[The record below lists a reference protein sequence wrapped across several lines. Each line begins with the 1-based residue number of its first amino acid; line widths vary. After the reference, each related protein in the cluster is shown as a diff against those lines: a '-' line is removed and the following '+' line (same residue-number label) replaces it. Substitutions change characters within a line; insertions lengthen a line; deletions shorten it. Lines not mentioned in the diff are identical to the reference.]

1 MTAPSGSPRL
11 KVLHLIDALVDRGG
25 AERFAVGL
33 LTHLPPDRF
42 DLYVCSTRRLGP
54 PVREI
59 LVAAGVKQLNL
70 GRRRKYEIHQ
80 FRDLIS
86 LIRQQR
92 FDILH
97 AHMFGSN
104 LWGTLIGTACR
115 VPVIIAHE
123 QTWSYEGQP
132 LRRWADGLVI
142 GRLATRFVAVS
153 SKDAER
159 MRTLEHVPPGKVVM
173 IPNAYVPRPGSVEND
188 LRLELGLD
196 PAAPLL
202 ATVAVFRPQ
211 KALSVLLDAFAE
223 IVRAVP
229 DAHLVLAGDGEL
241 RSELQAQTARL
252 ALTDRVHFLGFRDDI
267 DAILRSADV
276 ALLSSDYEGTPL
288 VVYESIANGTP
299 VVATDVGGLRDI
311 VEDGRSARLVP
322 RRDPTALAE
331 ATIELLRSRALR
343 EQLAQEAAHNAEQFS
358 IENVARRFAALYE
371 QLIAEARNGSVRA

>member
-1 MTAPSGSPRL
+1 VTVPNGRTRL

-42 DLYVCSTRRLGP
+42 ELYVCSTRRLEA
-54 PVREI
+54 PVQEI
-59 LVAAGVKQLNL
+59 LTAAGVKQLNL
-70 GRRRKYEIHQ
+70 DRRRKYDIHQ
-80 FRDLIS
+80 FGNLIS
-86 LIRQQR
+86 LIRRER

-104 LWGTLIGTACR
+104 LWGTLIGTAYQ

-132 LRRWADGLVI
+132 LRRWADGFVI

-159 MRTLEHVPPGKVVM
+159 MVALEHVPPKKVVM

-188 LRLELGLD
+188 LRSELGLD
-196 PAAPLL
+196 PATPLL

-211 KALSVLLDAFAE
+211 KGLSVLLDAFAE

-241 RSELQAQTARL
+241 RPELQAQTARL
-252 ALTDRVHFLGFRDDI
+252 GLTERVHFLGFRDDI

-288 VVYESIANGTP
+288 VIYESIANGTP
-299 VVATDVGGLRDI
+299 VVSTDVGGLRDI
-311 VEDGRSARLVP
+311 VEDGRSGRLVP
-322 RRDPTALAE
+322 RRNPTALAE
-331 ATIELLRSRALR
+331 ATIELLRSPALR
-343 EQLAQEAAHNAEQFS
+343 ERLAREAADTAAAFS
-358 IENVARRFAALYE
+358 IESVTRRFAALYE
-371 QLIAEARNGSVRA
+371 LLIAEARNGSVRA